1 MNTTENSTFAPTTRT
16 SRTPK
21 WAASLG
27 HTIALNWRESRL
39 AHEHMHDLNR

>member
-21 WAASLG
+21 WATSLG